1 MRGAPSAGRTTA
13 AIPHAPPPTAAG
25 ARKTCGS
32 SFLPG
37 RRGPLRRARPA
48 SPPPAPRA
56 APRPAATAVPA
67 RPHAAPLRGGSPATG
82 AGLRPGRLGRPLSV
96 GPPRRPS
103 AGTGPLR
110 RPARSHPT
118 TTSTLPLPPLPAP
131 PLPGCVSAGQRRQR
145 QPGTPGIQEEEEEGP
160 AAPTSRHLH
169 RYRSS
174 SSGYHRLGRG
184 SAVLQ
189 LRPDRTL
196 PGGVPQPTD
205 VLPLQGYR
213 APRDSLFGPPGVG
226 GAHDVRT

>member
-1 MRGAPSAGRTTA
+1 MMRGAPSAGRTTA

-82 AGLRPGRLGRPLSV
+82 AGLRPGRLGRPLGV
-96 GPPRRPS
+96 GPPRRS
-103 AGTGPLR
+103 GVGTSPLR

-118 TTSTLPLPPLPAP
+118 TTPTLPPPAATSPPAPRLRFRRPTAATATGDARDPRRRRRRALGAHKPPPPPLPRLLLRVP
-131 PLPGCVSAGQRRQR
+131 PPRPWLSRAS
-145 QPGTPGIQEEEEEGP
+145 T
-160 AAPTSRHLH
+160 AA
-169 RYRSS
+169 
-174 SSGYHRLGRG
+174 
-184 SAVLQ
+184 
-189 LRPDRTL
+189 
-196 PGGVPQPTD
+196 
-205 VLPLQGYR
+205 
-213 APRDSLFGPPGVG
+213 
-226 GAHDVRT
+226 